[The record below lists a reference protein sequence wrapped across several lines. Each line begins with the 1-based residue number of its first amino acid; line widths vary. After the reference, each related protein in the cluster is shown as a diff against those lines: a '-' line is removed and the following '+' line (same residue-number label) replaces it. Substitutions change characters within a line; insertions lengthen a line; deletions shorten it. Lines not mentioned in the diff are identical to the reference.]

1 MRRLTQ
7 TESSIAKFV
16 LITVAVLLI
25 SSLAAA
31 EYVSYHHR
39 QSMAQ
44 QARSL
49 PPPPPPGTTELA
61 ITKEGVSLVMPPN
74 SEWRTVA
81 QILALLLGLY
91 GGVRVINR
99 FTDPSQTG

>member
-61 ITKEGVSLVMPPN
+61 ITKEGVSLIMPPDTK
-74 SEWRTVA
+74 WRTVA